1 MPRPLVV
8 VWEGLDA
15 AGKTTLISRVKSALE
30 EMGYKVL
37 VYKTPSRSKTGEFA
51 RAYGNDPEIDPLTR
65 MLLFL
70 ANTSDDS
77 RIMRDQIRERSP
89 DFYFID
95 RYHLC
100 SIAYG
105 FAFSKLRGS
114 QVSEKDFKLFFELVE
129 RLGEGVFIKP
139 DLYLIIDAPEEDRVR
154 RLSEKESQGGL
165 EEELERD
172 LRMQEYVRSF
182 YQAFRSMIAEKVV
195 WVVNPQGEL
204 EEVTRRIVELLL
216 SRIVRS

>member
-1 MPRPLVV
+1 MAKPLIV

-15 AGKTTLISRVKSALE
+15 AGKTTLIGRVKSALE
-30 EMGYKVL
+30 RMGYRVL
-37 VYKTPSRSKTGEFA
+37 VYKTPSRSRTGEFA
-51 RAYGNDPEIDPLTR
+51 RTYGNDPEIDPLTR

-77 RIMRDQIRERSP
+77 RIMREEIRGKSP

-114 QVSEKDFKLFFELVE
+114 RVSENDFKSFFELVE
-129 RLGEGVFIKP
+129 KLGKGVFLKP
-139 DLYLIIDAPEEDRVR
+139 DLYLIVDAPEEDRVR

-165 EEELERD
+165 EDELERD
-172 LRMQEYVRSF
+172 VKMQEYVRSF
-182 YQAFRSMIAEKVV
+182 YEAFRSMRPEKVV
-195 WVVNPQGEL
+195 WVMNPQGRL
-204 EEVTRRIVELLL
+204 EEVAGRIIKLLL
-216 SRIVRS
+216 SRIEGS

>member
-1 MPRPLVV
+1 MAKPLIV

-15 AGKTTLISRVKSALE
+15 AGKTTLMNRVKSILE
-30 EMGYKVL
+30 EMRYRVL

-51 RAYGNDPEIDPLTR
+51 RTYGNNPEIDPLTR

-77 RIMRDQIRERSP
+77 RIMRSQIREKSP

-105 FAFSKLRGS
+105 FAFSRLRRGR
-114 QVSEKDFKLFFELVE
+114 VSEKDFKLFFELVE
-129 RLGEGVFIKP
+129 KLGEDVFLEP

-154 RLSEKESQGGL
+154 RLTEKESQGGL
-165 EEELERD
+165 ESELERD
-172 LRMQEYVRSF
+172 VRMQGYVRSF
-182 YQAFRSMIAEKVV
+182 YEAFKSMRSEKVV
-195 WVVNPQGEL
+195 WVMNPQGRL
-204 EEVTRRIVELLL
+204 EEVVSGIVKLLL
-216 SRIVRS
+216 SRIERG